1 MYSFIQKCWKRK
13 GQLDDD
19 VELSNI
25 IVDWQLIHY
34 RNPGIMIDML
44 LGAVYEWFH
53 FVVVCEL
60 WLFYPIFFNELA
72 DDDDDCII
80 MGFFTIW
87 KT

>member
-1 MYSFIQKCWKRK
+1 
-13 GQLDDD
+13 
-19 VELSNI
+19 
-25 IVDWQLIHY
+25 
-34 RNPGIMIDML
+34 MIDML

-80 MGFFTIW
+80 MGFFYNMKDIIIFRRFNFFYNMNSTKII
-87 KT
+87 KKSFIQI